1 MTWKWVQ
8 NYGSLV
14 VVAGLTL
21 AYANGASAAAERWPV
36 NVVASYEIAFAGVKV
51 GWFKFNSR
59 IADRTYSLE
68 GRGKVSALFGAFTW
82 QGKTESSGHVARD
95 RPDPAHYSF
104 DYKANSKNGGVKMA
118 FNRRA
123 VTQLEVRPDKRRS
136 RKTVPLLPEHLRDVF
151 DPLSAI
157 MALTRTDA
165 GHPCQ
170 KRLPIFDGRQRFDLV
185 FEPAGRERKGRD
197 GAPPGYIC
205 RVRYVPV
212 AGYKPNRVTHFM
224 SQTND
229 IRVILRRV
237 PDAGVSVPFE
247 VRLPTL
253 VGDAV
258 MRSRKTVILTAD
270 KRRIAIA
277 H

>member
-1 MTWKWVQ
+1 MQDYRW
-8 NYGSLV
+8 LV
-14 VVAGLTL
+14 VAAGLVL
-21 AYANGASAAAERWPV
+21 PCSSGAKAAAERWPV
-36 NVVASYEIAFAGVKV
+36 SVVASYEIAFAGVKV

-59 IADRTYSLE
+59 IEDRTYSLE
-68 GRGKVSALFGAFTW
+68 GRGKVSALFGAFKW
-82 QGKTESSGHVARD
+82 KGKTESSGRVERD
-95 RPDPAHYSF
+95 LPDPRNYSF
-104 DYKANSKNGGVKMA
+104 SYKANSKKGGIKMA
-118 FNRRA
+118 FDRRK
-123 VTQLEVRPDKRRS
+123 VTQLEVMPNKRRS
-136 RKTVPLLPEHLRDVF
+136 RKVVPLLAEHLRDVF

-157 MALTRTDA
+157 MALTRADA
-165 GHPCQ
+165 GHPCR

-212 AGYKPNRVTHFM
+212 AGYKPNRVTRFM
-224 SQTND
+224 SQTKD
-229 IRVILRRV
+229 IRVTLRRV
-237 PDAGVSVPFE
+237 PEAGVSVPFE

-270 KRRIAIA
+270 KRRIAVA
-277 H
+277 R